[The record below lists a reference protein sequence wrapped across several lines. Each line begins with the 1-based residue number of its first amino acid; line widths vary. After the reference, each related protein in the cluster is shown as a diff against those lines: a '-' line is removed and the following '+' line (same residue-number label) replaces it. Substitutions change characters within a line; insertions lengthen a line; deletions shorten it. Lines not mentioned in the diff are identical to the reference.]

1 MTTKIMGVLNVTPDS
16 FSDGGKFLNTASAI
30 AQAEQMIAD
39 GADIIDIGGESTR
52 PGAEPVSLEDEL
64 ARVIPVID
72 VLRKKFNENFK
83 DPATAPIISIDTQK
97 PEVAEAALAHGANM
111 VNDVTGLR
119 DPAMRAV
126 VAKHNVPV
134 VIMHM
139 QGEPRTMQKDP
150 SYGDV
155 IREIKIF
162 FKQRVADAE
171 AAGIARANIIL
182 DPGIGFGKTVE
193 HNLLILK
200 NLREFV
206 SLGFPVLV
214 GPSRKSFIGTLNGGL
229 PVGERLEG
237 TLAAVA
243 VAVMNGA
250 AIVRVHDVKEVKRV
264 VQIVDAI
271 ERI

>member
-1 MTTKIMGVLNVTPDS
+1 MTTKIMGILNITPDS
-16 FSDGGKFLNTASAI
+16 FSDGGKFFNTAAAV

-52 PGAEPVSLEDEL
+52 PGAKPVSKEDEM

-72 VLRKKFNENFK
+72 ALRKNLKNS
-83 DPATAPIISIDTQK
+83 ALVISIDTQK

-119 DPAMRAV
+119 DPAMRVA
-126 VAKHNVPV
+126 VAKYNVPV

-139 QGEPRTMQKDP
+139 QGEPRTMQKSPTYD
-150 SYGDV
+150 DV
-155 IREIKIF
+155 VEEIKIF
-162 FKQRVADAE
+162 FKQRVAEAE
-171 AAGIARANIIL
+171 AAGIARANITL

-206 SLGFPVLV
+206 VLGSPVLV
-214 GPSRKSFIGTLNGGL
+214 GPSRKSFIGAITGGL
-229 PVGERLEG
+229 PVDERLEG

-243 VAVMNGA
+243 AAIMNGA
-250 AIVRVHDVKEVKRV
+250 AIVRVHDVKETKRAT
-264 VQIVDAI
+264 QIVDAI
-271 ERI
+271 LSGVV

>member
-1 MTTKIMGVLNVTPDS
+1 MTTKIMGILNITPDS
-16 FSDGGKFLNTASAI
+16 FSDGGKFFDPAAAL
-30 AQAEQMIAD
+30 AQAEKMIAD
-39 GADIIDIGGESTR
+39 GADIVDIGGESTR
-52 PGAEPVSLEDEL
+52 PSATPVSSVDEL

-72 VLRKKFNENFK
+72 ALRKNPKNS
-83 DPATAPIISIDTQK
+83 ALVISIDTQK

-126 VAKHNVPV
+126 VAQHNVPV

-150 SYGDV
+150 NYGDV
-155 IREIKIF
+155 VKEIKTF
-162 FKQRVADAE
+162 FTGRVAEAE

-193 HNLLILK
+193 HNLLIIK
-200 NLREFV
+200 HLREFV
-206 SLGFPVLV
+206 ALGFPVLV
-214 GPSRKSFIGTLNGGL
+214 GPSRKSFIGTLSGGL
-229 PVGERLEG
+229 AVEERLEG

-243 VAVMNGA
+243 VAIMNGA
-250 AIVRVHDVKEVKRV
+250 SIVRVHDVKEAKRV

-271 ERI
+271 LSA

>member
-1 MTTKIMGVLNVTPDS
+1 MTIKTEGKTRIMGILNITPDS
-16 FSDGGKFLNTASAI
+16 FSDGGKFFRTAAAI
-30 AQAEQMIAD
+30 AQAKQMIAD

-52 PGAEPVSLEDEL
+52 PGAEPVSKEDEL

-72 VLRKKFNENFK
+72 ALRK
-83 DPATAPIISIDTQK
+83 DPKSSAIVISIDTQK
-97 PEVAEAALAHGANM
+97 PEVAQAAVTHGANM

-119 DPAMRAV
+119 DPAMCAV
-126 VAKHNVPV
+126 VAKYNVPV

-150 SYGDV
+150 TYGNV
-155 IREIKIF
+155 IEEIKTF
-162 FKQRVADAE
+162 FKQRVAEAE

-182 DPGIGFGKTVE
+182 DPGIGFGK

-206 SLGFPVLV
+206 ALGFPVLI
-214 GPSRKSFIGTLNGGL
+214 GPSRKSFIGAVTGGL
-229 PVGERLEG
+229 PVEDRLEG

-243 VAVMNGA
+243 IAIMNGA
-250 AIVRVHDVKEVKRV
+250 AIVRVHDVKETKRV

-271 ERI
+271 LSGVV